1 MRKSLENLVGR
12 SASGGRR
19 VAMRARRKFEI
30 DRYPNEA
37 VKGKTLTTTR
47 RTRGN
52 NLKTALKSVETVNV
66 LDPNSN
72 KTSKLAIL
80 RVTKNPANKDYERR
94 GVISKG
100 ALVETEVGTVR
111 VLSRPG
117 QAGTV
122 NAILTKH

>member
-1 MRKSLENLVGR
+1 MRG
-12 SASGGRR
+12 
-19 VAMRARRKFEI
+19 RRKFEI
-30 DRYPNEA
+30 YRYPNEA
-37 VKGKTLTTTR
+37 VAGKTLTTSR

-66 LDPNSN
+66 IDPNSN

-80 RVTKNPANKDYERR
+80 RVAKNPANKDYERR

-117 QAGTV
+117 QDGTV
-122 NAILTKH
+122 NAILIKR